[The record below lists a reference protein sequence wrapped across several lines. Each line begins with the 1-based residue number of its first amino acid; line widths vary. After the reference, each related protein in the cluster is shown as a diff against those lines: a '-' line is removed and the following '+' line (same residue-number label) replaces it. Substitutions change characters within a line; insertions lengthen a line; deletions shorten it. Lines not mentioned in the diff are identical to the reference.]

1 MLTRTRNGV
10 AALTFL
16 IAAVAAFWGAR
27 ADETSPTVV
36 ELFTSQ
42 GCSSCPPADAI
53 LGQLSGRE
61 DLVTLTYN
69 VDYWDYLGW
78 KDTLASP
85 IYTERQRQYAR
96 HMSSRTVYTPQMV
109 IGGRV
114 HAVGSNWREINGA
127 IGEDQTRSDVRA
139 RVSFQDKGDM
149 VLLNIAEAPAGGEA
163 TIWLVRFDKR
173 HDIEVQR
180 GENAGSKLSYFNV
193 VREIRDLGLWRGE
206 AMEIALD
213 REALAEDGSDGCAVL
228 VQRDRFGPII
238 GAGVMKWTPG
248 KS

>member
-1 MLTRTRNGV
+1 MLNRTRTAF
-10 AALTFL
+10 AALAL
-16 IAAVAAFWGAR
+16 LSVVSAAPGSAQ
-27 ADETSPTVV
+27 ADEASPTVV

-53 LGQLSGRE
+53 LGQLSGRS
-61 DLVTLTYN
+61 DLVTLTFN

-85 IYTERQRQYAR
+85 VYTDRQRQYAR
-96 HMSSRTVYTPQMV
+96 QMHSRTVYTPQMV

-114 HAVGSNWREINGA
+114 HAVGSNWRQIDSA
-127 IGEDQTRSDVRA
+127 IGDDQHRTDVRVP
-139 RVSFQDKGDM
+139 VSLKHKGDM
-149 VLLNIAEAPAGGEA
+149 LLLNIAEMPADGEA

-180 GENAGSKLSYFNV
+180 GENAGSTLSYFNV
-193 VREIRDLGLWRGE
+193 VQEIRDLGLWRGK

-213 REALAEDGSDGCAVL
+213 RAALTEGGSDGCAVL
-228 VQRDRFGPII
+228 VQSDRFGPIL
-238 GAGVMKWTPG
+238 GAAAVYWNPG

>member
-1 MLTRTRNGV
+1 MLTRTRIGA
-10 AALTFL
+10 AALSL
-16 IAAVAAFWGAR
+16 LVAVVTAPLAVE
-27 ADETSPTVV
+27 ADEASPTVV

-53 LGQLSGRE
+53 LGQLSGRA
-61 DLVTLTYN
+61 DLLTLTYN

-85 IYTERQRQYAR
+85 VYTERQREYAR
-96 HMSSRTVYTPQMV
+96 AMHSRTVYTPQMV

-127 IGEDQTRSDVRA
+127 IGDDQNRRDA
-139 RVSFQDKGDM
+139 RVPVSFKRKDGM
-149 VLLNIAEAPAGGEA
+149 LLLNIEAGQAAGEA
-163 TIWLVRFDKR
+163 TIWLVRFDRR
-173 HDIEVQR
+173 HDVAVQR
-180 GENAGSKLSYFNV
+180 GENAGTQLSYFNV
-193 VREIRDLGLWRGE
+193 VREIRDLGLWRGK

-213 REALAEDGSDGCAVL
+213 GDALAQDGSDGCAVL

-238 GAGVMKWTPG
+238 GAAVMKWDPG